1 MRFVCPK
8 LFGKHLYI
16 LAQTSLERRFA
27 AVLTLYILFMLI
39 LGIPALFFLLYLNV
53 ATLSFEN
60 LGLSPQGAFFLF
72 ALSLIGSVINIPIKR
87 ERVVHHN
94 AHSVFPMFFYYPPV
108 VSEQILA
115 INLGGALIPLIFS
128 TYLLFFR
135 APFLQTLLC
144 TVIVATI
151 CYFIARPIPGKGIVL
166 PAMVPPL
173 AAAVVSMLFAKSNP
187 GAAAYV
193 AGSIGTLVGA
203 DLMHLE
209 DMKHTS
215 SGVLSIGGA
224 GVYDGVF
231 LAGLVAAFLAA
242 V

>member
-1 MRFVCPK
+1 MLEKIQERCLPVTE
-8 LFGKHLYI
+8 
-16 LAQTSLERRFA
+16 TSSERRSVS
-27 AVLTLYILFMLI
+27 VLTLYILFMLI

-53 ATLSFEN
+53 ATLSFEA

-72 ALSLIGSVINIPIKR
+72 AFSLVGSVINVPIKR
-87 ERVVHHN
+87 EQVVHHPN
-94 AHSVFPMFFYYPPV
+94 RTMFPMFFYYPPV
-108 VSEQILA
+108 VSEQVIA
-115 INLGGALIPLIFS
+115 INVGGALVPLVFS
-128 TYLLFFR
+128 AYLMFR

-144 TVIVATI
+144 TALVALI

-173 AAAVVSMLFAKSNP
+173 AAALVSMLFAKNNP
-187 GAAAYV
+187 GAAAYI
-193 AGSIGTLVGA
+193 AGTIGTLVGA
-203 DLMHLE
+203 DLLHLE
-209 DMKHTS
+209 DMKRTG